1 MSSLANYEITTK
13 LGKGSFGDVFAGK
26 DKKTGDSVAIK
37 QEQEGKKHIL
47 KHEHEIYSI
56 VASKSDKIAI
66 PKIYWFGYNDKGC
79 ATLVM
84 QQLGK
89 SIEYLHKKSGGR
101 FRLKTAMMI
110 TIQIFDQLK
119 RLHDTG
125 FVHRDI
131 KPENFLMGLP
141 DTDDSNRVFMID
153 LGLAKR
159 FKTEKMV
166 HIKLS
171 TGRSL
176 IGTARYASIASHLG
190 EELARKDD
198 MESLFYMF
206 IYFVKGSLPWQGI
219 TTPVKEDKYKLIGKK
234 KRETTVEELTKDL
247 PQELNEFLTTVRGMR
262 FKERPDYKKL
272 RCILTDTFT
281 KMGYTYD
288 CDWEWI
294 GSN

>member
-1 MSSLANYEITTK
+1 MSTLGLSNYDITTK
-13 LGKGSFGDVFAGK
+13 LGKGSFGDVFSGK
-26 DKKTGDSVAIK
+26 DKRTDAPVAIK
-37 QEQEGKKHIL
+37 QEHEGKRHIL
-47 KHEHEIYSI
+47 KHEYEIYTAVSQ
-56 VASKSDKIAI
+56 KSDKIAI
-66 PKIYWFGYNDKGC
+66 PKIYWFGYNEKGC

-89 SIEYLHKKSGGR
+89 SIEYLLKKSGGR
-101 FRLKTAMMI
+101 FRLKTAMML

-141 DTDDSNRVFMID
+141 DSEDANRVFMID

-159 FKTEKMV
+159 IKTEKMV
-166 HIKLS
+166 HIKMT

-176 IGTARYASIASHLG
+176 IGTARYASIASHIG
-190 EELARKDD
+190 EEVSRKDD
-198 MESLFYMF
+198 LESLFYMF
-206 IYFVKGSLPWQGI
+206 IYFVKGVLPWQGI
-219 TTPVKEDKYKLIGKK
+219 TTTVKEDKYRLIGKM
-234 KRETTVEELTKDL
+234 KREIKVEELTKDL
-247 PQELNEFLTTVRGMR
+247 PQELNQFQNIVREMK

-272 RCILTDTFT
+272 RAILTDTFN

-288 CDWEWI
+288 CDWEW
-294 GSN
+294 

>member
-1 MSSLANYEITTK
+1 MSTLGLSNYDITTK
-13 LGKGSFGDVFAGK
+13 LGKGSFGDVFSGK
-26 DKKTGDSVAIK
+26 DKRTNAPVAIK
-37 QEQEGKKHIL
+37 QEHEGKRHIL
-47 KHEHEIYSI
+47 KHEYEIYTTVSQ
-56 VASKSDKIAI
+56 KSDKIAI
-66 PKIYWFGYNDKGC
+66 PKIYWFGYNEKGC

-89 SIEYLHKKSGGR
+89 SIEHLLKKSGGR
-101 FRLKTAMMI
+101 FRLKTAMML

-141 DTDDSNRVFMID
+141 DSEDANRVFMID

-159 FKTEKMV
+159 IKTEKMV
-166 HIKLS
+166 HIKMT

-176 IGTARYASIASHLG
+176 IGTARYASISSHIG
-190 EELARKDD
+190 EELSRKDD
-198 MESLFYMF
+198 LESLFYMF
-206 IYFVKGSLPWQGI
+206 IYFVKGVLPWQGI
-219 TTPVKEDKYKLIGKK
+219 TTTVKEDKYRLIGKM
-234 KRETTVEELTKDL
+234 KREIKVEELTKDL
-247 PQELNEFLTTVRGMR
+247 PQELNQFQNIVREMK

-272 RCILTDTFT
+272 RAILTDTFN

-288 CDWEWI
+288 CDWEW
-294 GSN
+294 